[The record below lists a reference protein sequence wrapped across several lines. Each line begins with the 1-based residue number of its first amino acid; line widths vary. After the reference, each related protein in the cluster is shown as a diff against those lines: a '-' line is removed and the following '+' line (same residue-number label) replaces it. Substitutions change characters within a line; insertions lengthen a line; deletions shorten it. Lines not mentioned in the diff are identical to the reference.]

1 CLLTTG
7 SLSDH
12 LGRRPVVC
20 AGLLILSVSVV
31 ACWQAQSVGPLITAR
46 AVQGI
51 GAGLLM
57 SALSAYIVD
66 LEPPDRPGDGA
77 LANSVIPL
85 AGLGA
90 GGLIAGLILDLS
102 DDHAPL
108 LMFGSLT
115 GAFIGLAVLL
125 WLLPETA

>member
-1 CLLTTG
+1 MYWIDRLVLCLLTTG

-20 AGLLILSVSVV
+20 AGLLILSVSMV
-31 ACWQAQSVGPLITAR
+31 AFWQAQSVGLLITAR

-85 AGLGA
+85 AGQVNLFPQPY
-90 GGLIAGLILDLS
+90 S
-102 DDHAPL
+102 THKHA
-108 LMFGSLT
+108 S
-115 GAFIGLAVLL
+115 
-125 WLLPETA
+125 